1 MGDSYDEQQQQ
12 QQLEEED
19 QQQENNPSSLF
30 VVVVDDDDDVEDDE
44 ETPKQEQTL
53 VTLDDEV
60 AFDVNSDC
68 TIDDRHPIPLAST
81 VQERGEPPP
90 YRWKLVF
97 LYVLAI
103 GLLHADYNLLAPNL
117 TEIAQEFGMSSD
129 ERDRKLGGEIALSFF
144 LCGVPSALLVGWM
157 TDRLNHRAAIF
168 AIVVFIGELSCFA
181 TYFVKSFAGLLATRS
196 ITGIAIGASLP
207 VVYSILGD
215 LYQAQGRNAISGKFG
230 GWTMCSMLAFLP
242 PSILF
247 FFID

>member
-1 MGDSYDEQQQQ
+1 MGDYAEQQQHE
-12 QQLEEED
+12 QLDEED

-30 VVVVDDDDDVEDDE
+30 VVVDDDDEEEEEDE

-60 AFDVNSDC
+60 AFGDVNSDC

-168 AIVVFIGELSCFA
+168 ATVVFIGELSCFA
-181 TYFVKSFAGLLATRS
+181 TYFVKSFASLLATRS

-207 VVYSILGD
+207 VVYSVLGD
-215 LYQAQGRNAISGKFG
+215 LYQAQGRNAISGKLD
-230 GWTMCSMLAFLP
+230 GWTMWNVFAFLP

-247 FFID
+247 FLID